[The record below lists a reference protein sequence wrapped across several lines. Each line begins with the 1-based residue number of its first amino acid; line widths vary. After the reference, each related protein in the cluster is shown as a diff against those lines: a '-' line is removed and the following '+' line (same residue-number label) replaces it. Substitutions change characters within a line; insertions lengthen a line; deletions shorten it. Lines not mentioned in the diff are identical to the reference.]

1 MKSFTFTGLACLL
14 LSAAQVGAIQTEA
27 GAQVDAALEHK
38 HVSIFISRFWDETWL
53 IALALL
59 NAKFQRNGYLTSD
72 SVISGSKT
80 SNIRPNAHPTVK
92 RKKRPL
98 SISERNGVK

>member
-38 HVSIFISRFWDETWL
+38 HVSIFISRFRDETWL
-53 IALALL
+53 IALMLM
-59 NAKFQRNGYLTSD
+59 NAKFQRNGYFSYD
-72 SVISGSKT
+72 SVISGSN
-80 SNIRPNAHPTVK
+80 SNNFRPNAHPTVK
-92 RKKRPL
+92 RMKRPL